1 MPLTKTASE
10 AVYWLTFLLFLPAIL
25 DALAVPGLLA
35 PVQDMLT
42 AILGFLPNLF
52 AAAIIFAVGWFV
64 ARIVQRIVSNLLAA
78 VGTDRLSEKVGMA
91 SVLGQTG
98 LSGLIGLVVYILIL
112 IPVLVAALN
121 ALQIEAVT
129 QPASQMLNT
138 ILGALPGIF
147 AAVLVIGIA
156 YVVARIVAGLVTN
169 LLRGVGFDKLP
180 SLLGLGTEPAKGQ
193 RTLSD
198 FAGTVTLI
206 AIVLVAIMQALPM
219 LGFDIAAGMMSQFL
233 IFAGHVFLGLVIFGI
248 GLYLAKFVAEGIHA
262 SGMAQ
267 ANVLAPIARI
277 AILVLAGA
285 MGLREMGLAEE
296 IVNLA
301 FGLALGAIA
310 VAVAI
315 AFGIGSRDVA
325 KHAVENF
332 VERRK
337 MQQQPK

>member
-1 MPLTKTASE
+1 M
-10 AVYWLTFLLFLPAIL
+10 
-25 DALAVPGLLA
+25 
-35 PVQDMLT
+35 
-42 AILGFLPNLF
+42 
-52 AAAIIFAVGWFV
+52 
-64 ARIVQRIVSNLLAA
+64 
-78 VGTDRLSEKVGMA
+78 
-91 SVLGQTG
+91 
-98 LSGLIGLVVYILIL
+98 
-112 IPVLVAALN
+112 
-121 ALQIEAVT
+121 
-129 QPASQMLNT
+129 
-138 ILGALPGIF
+138 
-147 AAVLVIGIA
+147 
-156 YVVARIVAGLVTN
+156 
-169 LLRGVGFDKLP
+169 
-180 SLLGLGTEPAKGQ
+180 
-193 RTLSD
+193 SD

-233 IFAGHVFLGLVIFGI
+233 VFAGHVFLGLVIFGI